1 MEQQGFILIHR
12 TLFENPLLNTKP
24 FCKGYAWVVLLGL
37 ANHKAGY
44 IKVKNGTLVKV
55 QRGECGHSEKALA
68 DLFGWSRGKLRR
80 FLEQLKNE
88 KMIQQKIV
96 ENHSIIKILNY
107 IPYQTIQQNKKQ
119 KHSNPV
125 KRFENS
131 KQNNS
136 DRARETVYFFDPNEQ
151 QTVQQKME
159 KQYSKKVDA
168 NPDYIYIS
176 KSELEKMIQQK
187 MEKRTQ
193 TNNKR
198 DINKLISLSIEER
211 EILKNYLLELN
222 KNRKNKIDDIDAY
235 IRKLIDNGD
244 CLTKLEKAKKR
255 LERKKAKEIIPPPE
269 KNEDKALV
277 DAAMK
282 KARAQ
287 VIKGLQKANKGEKNG

>member
-24 FCKGYAWVVLLGL
+24 FCKGYAWVVLIGL

-55 QRGECGHSEKALA
+55 QRGECGYSEKALA

-107 IPYQTIQQNKKQ
+107 IPYQTIQQKTEKKD
-119 KHSNPV
+119 S
-125 KRFENS
+125 KRYN
-131 KQNNS
+131 
-136 DRARETVYFFDPNEQ
+136 
-151 QTVQQKME
+151 
-159 KQYSKKVDA
+159 
-168 NPDYIYIS
+168 
-176 KSELEKMIQQK
+176 
-187 MEKRTQ
+187 KRTQ
-193 TNNKR
+193 TNKER

-255 LERKKAKEIIPPPE
+255 LERKKAKESIPPPE
-269 KNEDKALV
+269 KIENPADI
-277 DAAMK
+277 
-282 KARAQ
+282 Q
-287 VIKGLQKANKGEKNG
+287 VLRDNLKFIKPKGENGNG